1 MSRGN
6 NSFKLVSQDE
16 PISYTTIKEAFR
28 KDLRSVGVDPSTF
41 GFYCLCSRGATSAG
55 IMGLV
60 TVCFSSST
68 AGSPSFHLSF
78 RPILCHSTYFVGLV
92 LAKPFQNKLICH
104 YFLSVGVV
112 YWSQNMLFLT
122 NEPGKKAEINIL
134 PARDTTGPGY

>member
-1 MSRGN
+1 MSGLTLPL
-6 NSFKLVSQDE
+6 LVFNPYVRE
-16 PISYTTIKEAFR
+16 GP
-28 KDLRSVGVDPSTF
+28 LP
-41 GFYCLCSRGATSAG
+41 LL

-60 TVCFSSST
+60 TVCFSGSA

-78 RPILCHSTYFVGLV
+78 RAILCHSTYFVGLV
-92 LAKPFQNKLICH
+92 PAKPSQNKLICH
-104 YFLSVGVV
+104 YFLSAGVV